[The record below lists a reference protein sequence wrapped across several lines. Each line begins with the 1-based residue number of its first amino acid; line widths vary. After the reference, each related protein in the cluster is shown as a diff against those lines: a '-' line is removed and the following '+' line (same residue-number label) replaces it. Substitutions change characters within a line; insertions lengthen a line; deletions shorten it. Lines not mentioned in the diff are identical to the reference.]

1 MVEMQ
6 VRPAASAK
14 VSAKAER
21 LADAVEYL
29 GRGMFAV
36 EARRTGTWSRRPTA
50 SATRSS
56 GPVTATGA
64 SSAAPAHAR
73 HDVQPRAGGGDLA
86 IARDGASMR
95 RRTGTGSWAPRPRA
109 HW

>member
-1 MVEMQ
+1 MGEMQ

-36 EARRTGTWSRRPTA
+36 RGETDRYVVKAPYGERDPEQWTCDCNWGKFGGAGHTRGTMCSHVRAADIWLSRVMALR
-50 SATRSS
+50 
-56 GPVTATGA
+56 
-64 SSAAPAHAR
+64 
-73 HDVQPRAGGGDLA
+73 
-86 IARDGASMR
+86 
-95 RRTGTGSWAPRPRA
+95 
-109 HW
+109 